1 MAATAAATTTK
12 AVVYGTLSVVYVAF
26 LVNLLIQILRK
37 AMDIRMHAINDY
49 GRIIHEFDPY
59 FNFRATEV
67 RVVIVVIVIISL
79 VERATRARIKTT
91 PLLQALLVNLQLC
104 ETVSIF
110 CVSPHVLILTTFYV
124 LSFYCIFTINTC
136 YIVGIKY
143 QYQYQYY
150 TNAVFVGAWMEGV
163 LSVVR
168 LQSLVSSGTTSGHHH
183 LSWHANYGRCREP
196 IHSARLVPQ

>member
-67 RVVIVVIVIISL
+67 RVAIVVIIVIIVIIISL
-79 VERATRARIKTT
+79 VERVTRSRIKTAG
-91 PLLQALLVNLQLC
+91 PSSQLQLC
-104 ETVSIF
+104 ETDLIF

-136 YIVGIKY
+136 YIVGIK
-143 QYQYQYY
+143 YQYQYY